1 MHAFIFGLL
10 FKNPFACFGL
20 VLKSVFNSLFL
31 SQDVAT
37 LAPAA
42 KPSEQAA
49 GMAAV
54 KRDNSFGVRGNL
66 SNALCFKGVDMTNAL
81 YWCEYHN
88 GMGGCK
94 IPVLGCTINS
104 FEKSWFQN
112 QNICVHTVLQNELF
126 LMTQR
131 QTVQVVCCIESY
143 PPSCQVSASCQS
155 AVHDG

>member
-1 MHAFIFGLL
+1 MWQHWLQQQ
-10 FKNPFACFGL
+10 
-20 VLKSVFNSLFL
+20 SL
-31 SQDVAT
+31 A
-37 LAPAA
+37 
-42 KPSEQAA
+42 EQAA